1 MSYPKSFVEQVLDYL
16 DAGHS
21 AREAKARFGVSH
33 ESAARWRRQR
43 DGNLRH
49 NGPRPVKYPLETVR
63 MALGLAYGGH
73 GLRLDEVAAMVGA
86 SASTISNW
94 KKRYIEG
101 GIMEV
106 PEIDPGEVGHLSPE
120 DMESMGEEELKRY
133 IHELEVRSYVLEGTV
148 RI

>member
-1 MSYPKSFVEQVLDYL
+1 
-16 DAGHS
+16 
-21 AREAKARFGVSH
+21 
-33 ESAARWRRQR
+33 
-43 DGNLRH
+43 
-49 NGPRPVKYPLETVR
+49 